1 MERILFKTAAG
12 AIWLKSVVGVLLLL
26 ILTLLGL
33 FSHQMIRQSVFDDAQ
48 KRLVNV
54 AAQFE
59 VEVDKYKFLTRFL
72 AVHPALLSKLNQ
84 ADTSALLNLQLEQ
97 LNAAL
102 GSDVIFLIDT
112 LGDTIASSNWRQD
125 DSFVGENYSFRPYF
139 TKALGGMSFNF
150 FALGTK
156 SGKRGYFFSHA
167 IQQDGRVIAVL
178 VVKVDLSG
186 FEHSI
191 REQLSHFVLT
201 DHNGVVFFSSSPA
214 WNYHGLTELSAELRS
229 QLKHSKQYGTNS
241 LTALTSAEQLSELID
256 GTTIHLP
263 GNKKTEAYYQLNMSM
278 PKAGWLLFILTP
290 VSKVYFDLALVM
302 IAALLLIGLISEMV
316 WSWYKTKIAQR
327 QLAAVNENL
336 ELLVHGRTAEL
347 TKSNL
352 QLQDM
357 LIKYQQTEQ
366 TLQQTQKELIQTAKL
381 AMLGEMAASVNHEL
395 NQPLTAMRIYVENL
409 RLLHRKQAYQQAETN
424 LEDVVKLIDRMAK
437 IIGQYKLFARK
448 SAGKIGP
455 TALSEVIQTATSIFS
470 NKLEQVQFN
479 YMGSSSAEPLLVIAD
494 AIPLEQVL
502 LNLLDNACHAALNS
516 TKPTVWLEVFADQQQ
531 VVLQVKDNGPGLSE
545 EELQR
550 LFEPFYTTKDNGL
563 GLGLTISK
571 RIMESFDGQIFVS
584 SSIEGA
590 TFKLVL
596 ERFVGG

>member
-1 MERILFKTAAG
+1 MDKILFKGTIG
-12 AIWLKSVVGVLLLL
+12 WRWLKSVVGVLLLL
-26 ILTLLGL
+26 LFTLLGL
-33 FSHQMIRQSVFDDAQ
+33 FSHQLIRQSVFEDAQ
-48 KRLVNV
+48 QRLVNV

-72 AVHPALLSKLNQ
+72 AVHPAILAELNQ
-84 ADTSALLNLQLEQ
+84 EDAAALLNLKLEQ
-97 LNAAL
+97 LNTAL
-102 GSDVIFLIDT
+102 GSDVIFLVDP
-112 LGDTIASSNWRQD
+112 LGNTMASSNWRQH

-139 TKALGGMSFNF
+139 TEALGGMSFNF

-167 IQQDGRVIAVL
+167 IQQEGQIIAVL

-186 FEHSI
+186 FEQSI
-191 REQLSHFVLT
+191 REQLSHFMLT
-201 DHNGVVFFSSSPA
+201 DHNGVVFFSSSSE
-214 WNYHGLTELSAELRS
+214 WNYHGLTELSDDLRS
-229 QLKHSKQYGTNS
+229 ELAHTKQYGTNP
-241 LTALTSAEQLSELID
+241 LTALTSAGTLSELID
-256 GTTIHLP
+256 GTTIYLP
-263 GNKKTEAYYQLNMSM
+263 DLQKIDAYYQLNMSM

-290 VSKVYFDLALVM
+290 VSKVYFALVLVM
-302 IAALLLIGLISEMV
+302 LAALLLTSLISAML
-316 WSWYKTKIAQR
+316 WSWYKTKKAQR

-336 ELLVHGRTAEL
+336 ELLVHGRTSEL
-347 TKSNL
+347 TNSNL

-366 TLQQTQKELIQTAKL
+366 TLQQTQKELIQAAKL

-455 TALSEVIQTATSIFS
+455 VALSEVIQTARSILC
-470 NKLEQVQFN
+470 NKLDQVRFEYVCSGPSQ
-479 YMGSSSAEPLLVIAD
+479 PLLVMAD

-502 LNLLDNACHAALNS
+502 LNLLDNACHAALHNA
-516 TKPTVWLEVFADQQQ
+516 KPTVWLEVFSDEQQ
-531 VVLQVKDNGPGLSE
+531 VMLQVKDNGPGLSE

-571 RIMESFDGQIFVS
+571 RIMESFDGQISVS
-584 SSIEGA
+584 SNADGA

-596 ERFVGG
+596 ERFVGE

>member
-1 MERILFKTAAG
+1 MDSIFFKATVGTIWFKSAA
-12 AIWLKSVVGVLLLL
+12 AVLVIL

-33 FSHQMIRQSVFDDAQ
+33 FSHQMIRQLVFEDAQ

-72 AVHPALLSKLNQ
+72 AVNPVLLAELNHVN
-84 ADTSALLNLQLEQ
+84 AGALLNLKLEQ
-97 LNAAL
+97 LNIAL
-102 GSDVIFLIDT
+102 DSDVIFLIDPY
-112 LGDTIASSNWRQD
+112 GDTMASSNWRQS

-139 TKALGGMSFNF
+139 IEALGGMSYNF

-156 SGKRGYFFSHA
+156 SGTRGYFFSHA
-167 IQQDGRVIAVL
+167 IQQDGRNIAVL
-178 VVKVDLSG
+178 VVKVDLSR
-186 FEHSI
+186 FEQSI
-191 REQLSHFVLT
+191 REQVSHFMLT
-201 DHNGVVFFSSSPA
+201 DKNGVVFFSSSVK
-214 WNYHGLTELSAELRS
+214 WDYHGLTELNNDLRAELAFSR
-229 QLKHSKQYGTNS
+229 QYGTS
-241 LTALTSAEQLSELID
+241 PLSALTSYERLTELID
-256 GTTIHLP
+256 SATVNLP
-263 GNKKTEAYYQLNMSM
+263 NVDGIDAYYQLNMSM

-290 VSKVYFDLALVM
+290 VSKVYFALALIM
-302 IAALLLIGLISEMV
+302 IAALLLMGLVGQMLR
-316 WSWYKTKIAQR
+316 SWYNTKMAQR
-327 QLAAVNENL
+327 QLAIVNENL
-336 ELLVHGRTAEL
+336 ELLVHGRTSEL
-347 TKSNL
+347 TSSNL

-366 TLQQTQKELIQTAKL
+366 TLHQTQKELIQAAKL

-409 RLLHRKQAYQQAETN
+409 RLLHRKKAYLQAETN
-424 LEDVVKLIDRMAK
+424 LEDVIKLIDRMAK

-455 TALSEVIQTATSIFS
+455 VALSEVIQTASSILC
-470 NKLEQVQFN
+470 NKLDKVRFD
-479 YMGSSSAEPLLVIAD
+479 YVCTSSFQPLLVMAD
-494 AIPLEQVL
+494 AVPLEQVL
-502 LNLLDNACHAALNS
+502 LNLLDNACDAAIHNA
-516 TKPTVWLEVFADQQQ
+516 KPHIWLEVSADEQQ

-571 RIMESFDGQIFVS
+571 RIMESFDGQIFAS
-584 SSIEGA
+584 SNASGA
-590 TFKLVL
+590 TFTLVL
-596 ERFVGG
+596 ERFVGE